1 MIQSIGILR
10 SSILLE
16 LRQLAT
22 SRFMLMCVIFQ
33 PFFVAVT
40 TMFMLRHRPD
50 FDPVYVV
57 VGAALSGIW
66 SIVLFEGNWIIG
78 GERGAG
84 TLEYLVGAP
93 SSFMLVIG
101 SRLVGTIVFSLLS
114 MALCW
119 VIGAW
124 LFGYS
129 IAIAEPGA
137 FLVSTLLAL
146 VALWATGL
154 VLAPLGI
161 MWRTVST
168 FLTVLEYPVYALSGF
183 LFPILLMPG
192 WSRAVSVLLPPYW
205 AALALHGTSSGD
217 SLSLPL
223 PVVWGLLL
231 LSAGAAVAL
240 AWPLFRLV
248 QRRARAQGT
257 LALT

>member
-1 MIQSIGILR
+1 MIQVFGILR
-10 SSILLE
+10 SSMLLE

-22 SRFMLMCVIFQ
+22 SRFMLMCVIVQ

-101 SRLVGTIVFSLLS
+101 SRLVGTILFSLLS
-114 MALCW
+114 MVLSW

-137 FLVSTLLAL
+137 FLISTALAL
-146 VALWATGL
+146 VAL
-154 VLAPLGI
+154 
-161 MWRTVST
+161 
-168 FLTVLEYPVYALSGF
+168 
-183 LFPILLMPG
+183 
-192 WSRAVSVLLPPYW
+192 
-205 AALALHGTSSGD
+205 
-217 SLSLPL
+217 
-223 PVVWGLLL
+223 
-231 LSAGAAVAL
+231 
-240 AWPLFRLV
+240 
-248 QRRARAQGT
+248 
-257 LALT
+257 

>member
-1 MIQSIGILR
+1 MQVFGILR
-10 SSILLE
+10 SSMMLE

-22 SRFMLMCVIFQ
+22 SRFMLMCVIVQ
-33 PFFVAVT
+33 PFFVAIT

-93 SSFMLVIG
+93 SSFMLVMG

-114 MALCW
+114 MVLSW

-124 LFGYS
+124 LFGYAIV
-129 IAIAEPGA
+129 IADPGA
-137 FLVSTLLAL
+137 FLISTALAL
-146 VALWATGL
+146 VALWATGM

-183 LFPILLMPG
+183 LFPILLMPA
-192 WSRAVSVLLPPYW
+192 WSGAVSVLLPPYW
-205 AALALHGTSSGD
+205 AALALHATSSGD
-217 SLSLPL
+217 PLSQSLF
-223 PVVWGLLL
+223 VVWGLLL
-231 LSAGAAVAL
+231 LSAAAAVAVS
-240 AWPLFRLV
+240 WPLFRLV
-248 QRRARAQGT
+248 QRRARIEGT